1 MASDQF
7 CRVPWD
13 LGVGIRTWM
22 SITFSFEESIYICNL
37 GQSLVTEGTE
47 TDAMHVLDFASSI
60 LLLGGG
66 KLPRGSIYCSESLKD
81 RPENLT

>member
-22 SITFSFEESIYICNL
+22 PITFSFEESIYVCSL

-47 TDAMHVLDFASSI
+47 TDAMYLI
-60 LLLGGG
+60 LH
-66 KLPRGSIYCSESLKD
+66 RACYY
-81 RPENLT
+81 